1 MYRLMILILF
11 LWINMYSTHAQEG
24 CNPQVND
31 VRFDGEYDP
40 EVSLRIYELYQAD
53 QAMREPNLDS
63 DIEQLIAD
71 DLARREEII
80 VYLQN
85 GLITRASDLYY
96 SALIFQ
102 HGNCSE
108 HYQLASNL
116 ALQAYELGYTN
127 AGWLYT
133 ASTDRYLLSVGQV
146 QRYGTQYTT
155 NIQGNFVLCPVNL
168 ETTDT
173 NRAEFGLPTLA
184 ELQERSVSFNEL
196 FETEPHQWANFHDIP
211 FLGQILDTVIVLGQ
225 CFSF

>member
-1 MYRLMILILF
+1 MYRLIILLLF
-11 LWINMYSTHAQEG
+11 LWINVYSANAQDE

-31 VRFDGEYDP
+31 IHFGGEYDP

-116 ALQAYELGYTN
+116 SLQAYELGYIN

-133 ASTDRYLLSVGQV
+133 ASTDRYLLSIGQV

-155 NIQGNFVLCPVNL
+155 NIQGDFVLCPVDL
-168 ETTDT
+168 STADAD
-173 NRAEFGLPTLA
+173 RAEFGLPTLA
-184 ELQERSVSFNEL
+184 ELQERSESFNEL
-196 FETEPHQWANFHDIP
+196 FDIEPHQWSNFHDIP
-211 FLGQILDTVIVLGQ
+211 LLGHFLDSVIVLGQ